1 MKIYLLLT
9 VVTLFVFGCSSEE
22 KKVFLRKESHKEIKP
37 NSVKANRILT
47 IEIEGMTC
55 VLGCGASIRK
65 ELFSTN
71 SVNSVEFDFKEGRE
85 VNTANIAFDK
95 DKITVDEMI
104 KLITTMNEKQ
114 FKVGKTTSSDF
125 NSPKQNSENTISK
138 PVSNLEE
145 STIKASSSKIEMPNF
160 LDLIARFITR
170 GLFRAKIS
178 E

>member
-1 MKIYLLLT
+1 
-9 VVTLFVFGCSSEE
+9 
-22 KKVFLRKESHKEIKP
+22 
-37 NSVKANRILT
+37 
-47 IEIEGMTC
+47 
-55 VLGCGASIRK
+55 
-65 ELFSTN
+65 
-71 SVNSVEFDFKEGRE
+71 
-85 VNTANIAFDK
+85 
-95 DKITVDEMI
+95 MI

-125 NSPKQNSENTISK
+125 NSSKQNSENTMSK

-145 STIKASSSKIEMPNF
+145 NTIKASSSKIEMPNF